1 MMEKEENI
9 SRDMIIATILTSI
22 SAETIKKYVDRY
34 EDNDSAIEKM
44 ISSIN
49 EMLHQCRMAE
59 LDEEISP
66 YDFLLLLAIYKTD
79 YQSLFDE
86 DDSDSYGFDQEE
98 NDSYVQEKSEEE
110 IDEYPYRTF
119 IFGEFLN

>member
-1 MMEKEENI
+1 MEKEENI